1 MTQSIIDV
9 QLPDFHPGQWRAY
22 DSRTRYSIL
31 RCGRRWGK
39 TEYLGAIGCRD
50 AMDGWPVAYFAPDYK
65 RLMEFYHW
73 CAQRLLPVTIS
84 SSEQKMVIRT
94 LSGGKLEFWSLNDAN
109 AGRGRKYK
117 TVLIDEA
124 AFGPPNLMD
133 VWRGSIKPTLL
144 DMRGECIVAS
154 NTNGIDESQF
164 FWQIC
169 NEEKHGFGPVQ
180 GDGTFGFH
188 APSSNN
194 PYMPLEDIEALE
206 KSEHPLVFREE
217 YLAEFISWS
226 GESFFK
232 EEWLLDKGRPV
243 PIPPRCDRVYAVIDT
258 AIKDGKDND
267 GTAVLYCA
275 QNTLGDN
282 FPLILLDWDLIQ
294 VEGATLENWLPAVF
308 KNLENYARVC
318 RSRFG
323 SVGVWIEDKGSGTIL
338 IQQSLNKGW
347 PAQPI
352 DSKLTAAGKD
362 ARAFNASAAVGSGKV
377 KISQAAYEK
386 TVVYKDVSRNHL
398 TSQIANF
405 RIGDKDAHKRADD
418 LLDTFCYGVAI
429 GLGNREGF

>member
-1 MTQSIIDV
+1 MQ
-9 QLPDFHPGQWRAY
+9 
-22 DSRTRYSIL
+22 
-31 RCGRRWGK
+31 
-39 TEYLGAIGCRD
+39 
-50 AMDGWPVAYFAPDYK
+50 GWPVAYFAPDYA
-65 RLMEFYHW
+65 RLTEFYHW
-73 CAQRLLPVTIS
+73 CAERLLPVTVS
-84 SSEQKMVIRT
+84 SSQQSMVIRT
-94 LSGGKLEFWSLNDAN
+94 ITGGQIKFWSLNDPN
-109 AGRGRKYK
+109 AGRGRKYM

-144 DMRGECIVAS
+144 DYDKLGSNCIVAS

-169 NEEKHGFGPVQ
+169 NQAEHDFGPAQ
-180 GDGTFGFH
+180 PDGTFGFH
-188 APSSNN
+188 APSSDN
-194 PYMPLEDIEALE
+194 PYMPIERIEKLR

-232 EEWLLDKGRPV
+232 EQWLLKDGKPV

-275 QNTLGDN
+275 QNVLGDN
-282 FPLILLDWDLIQ
+282 HALILLDWDIVQ
-294 VEGATLENWLPAVF
+294 VEGATLENWLPTVF

-323 SVGVWIEDKGSGTIL
+323 SVGAWIEDKGSGTIL
-338 IQQSLNKGW
+338 LQQSRNHGW
-347 PAQPI
+347 MAEPI

-362 ARAFNASAAVGSGKV
+362 ARAFNASSAVAAGKV

-418 LLDTFCYGVAI
+418 LLDTFCYAVAI